1 MHGSSTP
8 LNLRTADAL
17 LHIGEEAI
25 ANAVIHSDPTLL
37 TIILSYKD
45 STVELAIEDNG
56 KGFDY
61 SPKTT
66 GFGILGMQKRARD
79 VAGTLEILST
89 RESGTKVCVKA
100 TLQQKNLRKRILAKI
115 KTGFQR
121 IPTDFD
127 AR

>member
-1 MHGSSTP
+1 
-8 LNLRTADAL
+8 
-17 LHIGEEAI
+17 
-25 ANAVIHSDPTLL
+25 
-37 TIILSYKD
+37 
-45 STVELAIEDNG
+45 
-56 KGFDY
+56 
-61 SPKTT
+61 
-66 GFGILGMQKRARD
+66 MQKRARD